1 MPACT
6 LLVYVNDATS
16 RLMHLH
22 FTATESIYVETMRGC
37 LERYVRPVAFYSDK
51 YNVFRSSYA
60 GMTGAEA

>member
-1 MPACT
+1 
-6 LLVYVNDATS
+6 
-16 RLMHLH
+16 MHLH